1 MRRPYGT
8 LKQSLLLAQCTMHN
22 AQCTMHNDFS
32 QSHTLLVIRLLLL
45 LLLLLMVVLI
55 TSSFAQGDVCEYTC
69 LPGYDEVGAHVA
81 DPDGVYRGGTLVCGV
96 VELQAVCRFDMAT
109 HRKRLLGCDWQ
120 EHASCERYR

>member
-22 AQCTMHNDFS
+22 DFS
-32 QSHTLLVIRLLLL
+32 QSHTLLAIRLLL